1 MNSQENQEEYS
12 KMMSEKDPM
21 IMKELM
27 EKWREDRIS
36 HPLFVQRILDLGQK
50 ARVTSEKSFLQ
61 NKLLVSDPI
70 IEILLFYRW
79 YQDFDCHWR
88 SF

>member
-36 HPLFVQRILDLGQK
+36 HPLFVQRIL
-50 ARVTSEKSFLQ
+50 
-61 NKLLVSDPI
+61 
-70 IEILLFYRW
+70 EIATEAEERGVF
-79 YQDFDCHWR
+79 
-88 SF
+88 

>member
-1 MNSQENQEEYS
+1 MNSPENQEEYS

-36 HPLFVQRILDLGQK
+36 HPLFVQRIL
-50 ARVTSEKSFLQ
+50 
-61 NKLLVSDPI
+61 
-70 IEILLFYRW
+70 EIATEAEERGVF
-79 YQDFDCHWR
+79 
-88 SF
+88 